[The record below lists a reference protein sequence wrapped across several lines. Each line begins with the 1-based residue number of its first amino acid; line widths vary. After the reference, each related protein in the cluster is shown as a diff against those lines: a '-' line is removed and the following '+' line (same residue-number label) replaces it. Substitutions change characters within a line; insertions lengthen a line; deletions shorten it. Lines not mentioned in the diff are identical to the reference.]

1 MRVAQLCKLRFI
13 KSTVMVNLDLGRM
26 SCDLGL
32 PLALITS
39 GCKLL
44 GQGQE
49 GELKFFAKGGILQ
62 LTLLSSSRNSALTRG
77 CSSVG

>member
-1 MRVAQLCKLRFI
+1 MRVEELCKLRLI

-26 SCDLGL
+26 SYGLGL
-32 PLALITS
+32 PLAYFKS

-44 GQGQE
+44 GQGQK

-62 LTLLSSSRNSALTRG
+62 LTLLSSSRNSAFTRG